1 MSSSQLKKLESA
13 IKSGAKV
20 ILNLSSNVTGNCNDE
35 TNFLHGFLLTNTPL
49 SKFRKSWLNKSSA
62 NLKLSKAQ
70 LHKIGRSGGFISRLS
85 WQLLKVALALIG
97 NVLKLLAKSVLMSW
111 GLIAAASTTDGA
123 ILKFVKKVNAIDSS
137 GIVEKADFD
146 ANLNEIK
153 GEIPS
158 IPNLATIT
166 NGNPRGSRI
175 KDETSGFTGLA
186 ATTAPYDNKNN
197 IPNVIAFVK
206 KADYDTKI
214 DEIEKK
220 SFIINIINIL
230 PLNNFR
236 N

>member
-35 TNFLHGFLLTNTPL
+35 TNFLHGFLLTNTQL
-49 SKFRKSWLNKSSA
+49 SKFRKSWVNKSSA

-85 WQLLKVALALIG
+85 WQLLKVGLALIG
-97 NVLKLLAKSVLMSW
+97 NVLKLSAKNVLMSW
-111 GLIAAASTTDGA
+111 ELTAAASTTDGA

-166 NGNPRGSRI
+166 NGNPRGSGI
-175 KDETSGFTGLA
+175 KDETSGFTGIA
-186 ATTAPYDNKNN
+186 ATTAPYDIKK
-197 IPNVIAFVK
+197 IYQTLLLLSKKLTMTQKLMKLKK
-206 KADYDTKI
+206 KA
-214 DEIEKK
+214 
-220 SFIINIINIL
+220 SS
-230 PLNNFR
+230 
-236 N
+236 